1 MPPECVASASAAPT
15 SRTCTGNFLINDKGA
30 TGEDIERLGETVRA
44 RIKASSGI
52 AEMQQISSVVRD
64 LRLG

>member
-1 MPPECVASASAAPT
+1 MRGFRVGGAHVSNMHC
-15 SRTCTGNFLINDKGA
+15 NFLINDKGA